1 MDNFKHTIIAD
12 NLTKYF
18 GSHLALDDLNLRI
31 EKGEIF
37 GFLGPNGAGKTTFI
51 RIILDLIRP
60 TKGLISVFGLC
71 PSEKSVKIRSRC
83 GYLPGELRLDENVTV
98 KSLIKYFVNLRGGS
112 SKIQNKAHILSERL
126 KLNLDP
132 KIKNLSKGN
141 KQKIGIILAFMHS
154 PDLLL
159 LDEPTSGLDPFT
171 QKSVLEIV
179 NESKNAGT
187 TVFLSSHIFSE
198 IRTVTN
204 RFAIVQKGSVID
216 VRKTSDFENNSVALV
231 KVKFVG
237 AVPHLNDLKMLQNVS
252 IKNMTFNGQIL
263 NFQFK
268 GSMDKLIKF
277 LSKYNVEKFETSNEL
292 IEDLFFSYY
301 KKKKT

>member
-60 TKGLISVFGLC
+60 TKGLISVFGLS
-71 PSEKSVKIRSRC
+71 PIEKSVNIRSRC

-112 SKIQNKAHILSERL
+112 SKIKNKAHILSERL

-198 IRTVTN
+198 IRTVTD